1 MKQRLA
7 YARSMVSPQ
16 RASELR
22 AEIDSFHVEY
32 CAALYANDVECWP
45 DFFTKEATYRI
56 TSRHNALLNMP
67 VGLVYCEGLD
77 MIIDRALAVAH
88 SQMFAPRHMLHVLG
102 ITRVLKEADHTVSS
116 QTPFILMQTLVEGP
130 STVHLSGIYHDRFV
144 REDDR
149 LLLAS
154 REVVY
159 DTEILDTDLA
169 YPV

>member
-1 MKQRLA
+1 MKERLA
-7 YARSMVSPQ
+7 YAKTTISPR
-16 RASELR
+16 RAAELR

-32 CAALYANDVECWP
+32 CAALDANDVERWP
-45 DFFTKEATYRI
+45 DFFSQEATYRV
-56 TSRHNALLNMP
+56 TSRQNALLNMP
-67 VGLVYCEGLD
+67 VGLIYCEGLD

-102 ITRVLKEADHTVSS
+102 IARVLQEMGNAISS

-130 STVHLSGIYHDRFV
+130 STVHLAGVYHDRFV
-144 REDDR
+144 REGDR

-154 REVVY
+154 REVIH
-159 DTEILDTDLA
+159 DTEILDTALA

>member
-1 MKQRLA
+1 MKDRLA
-7 YARSMVSPQ
+7 YAKTAVSPR
-16 RASELR
+16 RAAELR

-32 CAALYANDVECWP
+32 CAALDANDVERWP
-45 DFFTKEATYRI
+45 DFFCKDATYRI

-77 MIIDRALAVAH
+77 MIIDRAQAVAH

-102 ITRVLKEADHTVSS
+102 ITRVLQEAGNTVSS

-130 STVHLSGIYHDRFV
+130 STVHLAGIYHDRFV
-144 REDDR
+144 REGER
-149 LLLAS
+149 LLIAS
-154 REVVY
+154 RQVVH
-159 DTEILDTDLA
+159 DTEILDTALA

>member
-1 MKQRLA
+1 MKERLV
-7 YARSMVSPQ
+7 YAKTTVSPR
-16 RASELR
+16 RAAELR

-32 CAALYANDVECWP
+32 CAALDANDVERWP
-45 DFFTKEATYRI
+45 DFFCNDATYRI

-77 MIIDRALAVAH
+77 MIIDRAQAVAH

-102 ITRVLKEADHTVSS
+102 ITRVLQEADHTVSS

-130 STVHLSGIYHDRFV
+130 STVHLAGIYHDRFV
-144 REDDR
+144 REGDR
-149 LLLAS
+149 LLIAS
-154 REVVY
+154 REVVH
-159 DTEILDTDLA
+159 DTEILDTALA